1 MELLEAEAAL
11 LEPPPGCIPTLEP
24 PADHFLAILGALLP
38 KWWLFFVTLEQGGL
52 RISEAASLRWADVDV
67 AKVPHYSP
75 TTSGTVASRSGT
87 NRVYQL
93 GSLRSARVTLGRP
106 MSLDV

>member
-1 MELLEAEAAL
+1 MTRACRE
-11 LEPPPGCIPTLEP
+11 
-24 PADHFLAILGALLP
+24 
-38 KWWLFFVTLEQGGL
+38 
-52 RISEAASLRWADVDV
+52 

-93 GSLRSARVTLGRP
+93 GSLRSARVTLGRH

>member
-1 MELLEAEAAL
+1 LSFAGAPRPHRDLVELLEAEAAL

-67 AKVPHYSP
+67 AGLRLRLP
-75 TTSGTVASRSGT
+75 
-87 NRVYQL
+87 
-93 GSLRSARVTLGRP
+93 RSATQSDRSRWV
-106 MSLDV
+106 